1 MNVLASI
8 VNVLTQL
15 FKVNLL
21 ISLIGLVVIV
31 IFRTIIATV
40 VDNSLIPVIERKG
53 YSFSSNKV
61 IYKKSSLMTF
71 LFTIL
76 FGSIIGTA
84 IAIAYVGILPKKESI

>member
-1 MNVLASI
+1 MNVLLNINAI
-8 VNVLTQL
+8 TQL
-15 FKVNLL
+15 LKVNLF
-21 ISLIGLVVIV
+21 ISLICLIILI

-53 YSFSSNKV
+53 YSFSSNKA

-76 FGSIIGTA
+76 FGSVIGTA
-84 IAIAYVGILPKKESI
+84 IAIAYVGILPNNEKN

>member
-1 MNVLASI
+1 MNVLILNINA
-8 VNVLTQL
+8 LTQL
-15 FKVNLL
+15 LKVNLL
-21 ISLIGLVVIV
+21 LSLIGLVVLI

-40 VDNSLIPVIERKG
+40 VDNSLIPIMERKG

-76 FGSIIGTA
+76 FGSVIGTA
-84 IAIAYVGILPKKESI
+84 IAIAYVGILPNNEKI